1 MRRLPIL
8 LTLLLPAAASAQS
21 LPYWQDVNVT
31 SVNAETQRTEAV
43 WFADRADAL
52 KKGFRESENYVDL
65 NGTWEFKYFDDYR
78 EMERFLDSALKGSA
92 RNDNTNPVISSE
104 VEKSAWDKIK
114 VPGNWEVQG
123 FGVPIYVNIPYDF
136 APVDPQPPTLPEV
149 FPAAIYHRTF
159 TVPEGWKGRKVFLNL
174 AGIKSGTYVYVNGK
188 EIGYSEDSKSLARFD
203 VTWALVHGDNELTLK
218 VYRYTTASYLE
229 CQDFWRI
236 SGIERDVYLSSEKT
250 PTRFDFS
257 VVSTLDPTFTQGVF
271 RLKMRS
277 EGRADV
283 FYELID
289 KDGQTVADAI
299 YNFSGE
305 VETVTDTIPDVRVWS
320 AETPELY
327 TLLLKVNGEYT
338 RFHVGFRRIEIAT
351 VKDGERDVKAL
362 LVNGKPV
369 KFKGVNMHEHN
380 PYTGHYQTRDDILR
394 DLQLMKMANIN
405 AIRTCHYPQP
415 REFYELCDSLGFYVY
430 DEANIESHGM
440 GYKLDRTLG
449 NNTAWQAKHIDRI
462 LNMYRRTANYPCVT
476 ILSLGNEAG
485 NGANF
490 YEAYR
495 VLKALEKDGQN
506 RPVCYERAEREWNT
520 DMLVPQ
526 YPGAEWFA
534 RMGEKESARPVVPS
548 EYAHAMGNSTGSI
561 DLQWEQIYA
570 HTHLQGG
577 FIWDWVDQGL
587 YDSEKGWTYGGD
599 YGVDAPSDANFLC
612 NGIVNPDRDPHPGYY
627 EVRHVYQDIVIT
639 DVAPEE
645 GRFAITNRFYFKD
658 LKDYVVRWRL
668 ERDGKPVRKGKL
680 SFSTPA
686 QGSEEFSL
694 KIPKR
699 KLRPRGEYRIIF
711 ETETARALPL
721 LAKGTVVATDEVFVK
736 DTGTKRAYKSGRN
749 VDATETD
756 DEIRL
761 EVGRAELVFD
771 KTLGIVRSFTWQG
784 KDVFDPDFGLRPNFW
799 RGPTDNDYGNG
810 LPYRAHAWKEASQAF
825 QATVS
830 VEGRTIHATY
840 ALPDGCSMA
849 VDYSLLPGGFF
860 KVESAFHGAGK
871 KPLDIPRLGFRFRV
885 KENDFQYFGR
895 GPVENY
901 IDRNSGTFKSLFT
914 AKASAEFYPYVRPQ
928 ETGHHT
934 ETEWL
939 ATKQLTVVADGS
951 FEFNALRHSVEDL
964 DSEESGQ
971 PVQWNNFDTPPVH
984 DEEEAAKYHRRHQ
997 THLSDVPDRDFTEI
1011 CIDGAA
1017 TGVGGYDSWGSR
1029 PEPARTV
1036 WSTDDRSFSFTL
1048 VPARARK
1055 TDKAIR
1061 YAY

>member
-1 MRRLPIL
+1 MRIFPIFL
-8 LTLLLPAAASAQS
+8 GLTLSAAASAQT
-21 LPYWQDVNVT
+21 LPYWQDMNVT

-52 KKGFRESENYVDL
+52 TKGFRESENYVNL
-65 NGTWEFKYFDDYR
+65 NGTWDFKYFDDYH
-78 EMERFLDSALKGSA
+78 EMERFFAAAQNDKRIAQNDKGIGQ
-92 RNDNTNPVISSE
+92 ND
-104 VEKSAWDKIK
+104 KSWDKIT

-123 FGVPIYVNIPYDF
+123 HGVAIYTNIPYDF
-136 APVDPQPPTLPEV
+136 CPRDPQPPVLPEV

-159 TVPEGWKGRKVFLNL
+159 TVPEGWNGRTVFLNL
-174 AGIKSGTYVYVNGK
+174 AGIKSGAYVYVNGK

-203 VTWALVHGDNELTLK
+203 ITSALKAGDNDLTLK
-218 VYRYTTASYLE
+218 VYRYSTGSWLE

-250 PTRFDFS
+250 PARFDFS
-257 VVSTLDPTFTQGVF
+257 VISTLDPTLTKGVF
-271 RLKMRS
+271 TLKMRS
-277 EGRADV
+277 QKPVEV
-283 FYELID
+283 FYELLD
-289 KDGQTVADAI
+289 KDGECVADAVFE
-299 YNFSGE
+299 FSGE
-305 VETVTDTIPDVRVWS
+305 LVSVTDTIPQVRKWT

-327 TLLLKVNGEYT
+327 TLLLRVSGEYT

-351 VKDGERDVKAL
+351 VKDGDRDVKAL
-362 LVNGKPV
+362 LVNGQPV

-380 PYTGHYQTRDDILR
+380 PYTGHYLTKENILQ

-449 NNTAWQAKHIDRI
+449 NNAAWYGKHIDRI
-462 LNMYRRTANYPCVT
+462 LNMYYRTSNYPCVT

-485 NGANF
+485 NGVNF

-526 YPGAEWFA
+526 YPGADWFA
-534 RMGEKESARPVVPS
+534 RMGEKESGRPVCPS
-548 EYAHAMGNSTGSI
+548 EYAHAMGNSTGSL

-570 HTHLQGG
+570 HTHLQGA

-587 YDSEKGWTYGGD
+587 YDAEKGWTYGGD

-612 NGIVNPDRDPHPGYY
+612 NGIVNPDRTPHPGYY
-627 EVRHVYQDIVIT
+627 EVKHVYQDIAIT
-639 DVAPEE
+639 GTAPEE
-645 GRFAITNRFYFKD
+645 GRFSIQNRFYFKD
-658 LKDYVVRWRL
+658 LKDYIVHWRI
-668 ERDGKPVRKGKL
+668 ERDGKTVKKGKL

-686 QGSEEFSL
+686 QSSEEFSVKL
-694 KIPKR
+694 PKWKMR
-699 KLRPRGEYRIIF
+699 KDGEYRIFF
-711 ETETARALPL
+711 ETATAQALPL
-721 LAKGTVVATDEVFVK
+721 LPTGTIIAADEVLLK
-736 DTGTKRAYKSGRN
+736 DTGAKKEYGASRRDIEAVEGDAEICLSAGRS
-749 VDATETD
+749 
-756 DEIRL
+756 
-761 EVGRAELVFD
+761 ELVFD
-771 KTLGIVRSFTWQG
+771 KTQG
-784 KDVFDPDFGLRPNFW
+784 FVKRYAYKGADVFDPDFGLRPNFW

-810 LPYRAHAWKEASQAF
+810 LPSRLYAWKEASRTFHATTTVEGGTVR
-825 QATVS
+825 ATYTLPDKCTMTVS
-830 VEGRTIHATY
+830 YT
-840 ALPDGCSMA
+840 
-849 VDYSLLPGGFF
+849 LLPSGLLRI
-860 KVESAFHGAGK
+860 ESAFQGAESK
-871 KPLDIPRLGFRFRV
+871 KPLDIPRIGFRFRV
-885 KENDFQYFGR
+885 PDNDFRYFGR

-914 AKASAEFYPYVRPQ
+914 TTASAEFYPYVRPQ

-934 ETEWL
+934 ETEWI
-939 ATKQLTVVADGS
+939 ATKHLTVVADDT

-964 DSEESGQ
+964 DSEESGR
-971 PVQWNNFDTPPVH
+971 PYQWNNFDTPPVH
-984 DEEEAAKYHRRHQ
+984 DEELAAKTHMRRQ
-997 THLSDVPDRDFTEI
+997 THLCDVPDRDFTEI

-1029 PEPARTV
+1029 PEPSRTV
-1036 WSTDDRSFSFTL
+1036 WSNQSHAFGFTL
-1048 VPARARK
+1048 VPAKAAK
-1055 TDKAIR
+1055 TAKAIR

>member
-1 MRRLPIL
+1 MRIFPIFL
-8 LTLLLPAAASAQS
+8 GLTLSAAASAQT
-21 LPYWQDVNVT
+21 LPYWQDMNVT

-43 WFADRADAL
+43 WYADRNDAL
-52 KKGFRESENYVDL
+52 TKGFRESENYVNL
-65 NGTWEFKYFDDYR
+65 NGTWDFKYFDDYH
-78 EMERFLDSALKGSA
+78 EMERFLDSASGSA
-92 RNDNTNPVISSE
+92 RNDRT
-104 VEKSAWDKIK
+104 WDKIT

-123 FGVPIYVNIPYDF
+123 HGVAIYNNIPYDF
-136 APVDPQPPTLPEV
+136 CPRDPQPPVLPEV

-159 TVPEGWKGRKVFLNL
+159 TVPDGWNGRTVFLNL
-174 AGIKSGTYVYVNGK
+174 AGIKSGAYVYVNGK

-203 VTWALVHGDNELTLK
+203 ITSALKAGDNDLTLK
-218 VYRYTTASYLE
+218 VYRYSTGSWLE

-250 PTRFDFS
+250 PARFDFS
-257 VVSTLDPTFTQGVF
+257 VISTLDPTLTKGVF
-271 RLKMRS
+271 TLKMRS
-277 EGRADV
+277 QKPVEV
-283 FYELID
+283 FYELLD
-289 KDGQTVADAI
+289 KDGECVADAVFEF
-299 YNFSGE
+299 NGE
-305 VETVTDTIPDVRVWS
+305 LVSVTDTIPQVRKWT

-327 TLLLKVNGEYT
+327 TLLLRVGGEYT

-351 VKDGERDVKAL
+351 VKDGDRDVKAL
-362 LVNGKPV
+362 LVNGQPV

-380 PYTGHYQTRDDILR
+380 PYTGHYLTKENILQ

-449 NNTAWQAKHIDRI
+449 NNAAWYGKHIDRI
-462 LNMYRRTANYPCVT
+462 LNMYYRTSNYPCVT

-485 NGANF
+485 NGVNF

-526 YPGAEWFA
+526 YPGADWFA
-534 RMGEKESARPVVPS
+534 RMGEKESGRPVCPS
-548 EYAHAMGNSTGSI
+548 EYAHAMGNSTGSL

-570 HTHLQGG
+570 HTHLQGA

-587 YDSEKGWTYGGD
+587 YDAEKGWTYGGD

-612 NGIVNPDRDPHPGYY
+612 NGIVNPDRTPHPGYY
-627 EVRHVYQDIVIT
+627 EVKHVYQDIAIT
-639 DVAPEE
+639 GTAPEE
-645 GRFAITNRFYFKD
+645 GRFSIQNRFYFKD
-658 LKDYVVRWRL
+658 LKDYIVHWRI
-668 ERDGKPVRKGKL
+668 ERDGKPVKKGKL

-686 QGSEEFSL
+686 QSSEEFSVKL
-694 KIPKR
+694 PKWKMR
-699 KLRPRGEYRIIF
+699 KDGEYRIFF
-711 ETETARALPL
+711 ETATAQALPL
-721 LAKGTVVATDEVFVK
+721 LPTGTIIAADEVLLK
-736 DTGTKRAYKSGRN
+736 DTGAKKEYGASRRDIEAVEG
-749 VDATETD
+749 DA
-756 DEIRL
+756 EIRL
-761 EVGRAELVFD
+761 SAGRSELVFD
-771 KTLGIVRSFTWQG
+771 KTQG
-784 KDVFDPDFGLRPNFW
+784 FVKRYAYKGADVFDPDFGLRPNFW

-810 LPYRAHAWKEASQAF
+810 LPSRLYAWKEASRTFHATTTVEDGTVR
-825 QATVS
+825 ATYTLPDKCTMTVS
-830 VEGRTIHATY
+830 YT
-840 ALPDGCSMA
+840 
-849 VDYSLLPGGFF
+849 LLPSGLLRI
-860 KVESAFHGAGK
+860 ESAFQGAESK
-871 KPLDIPRLGFRFRV
+871 KPLDIPRIGFRFRV
-885 KENDFQYFGR
+885 PDNDFRYFGR

-914 AKASAEFYPYVRPQ
+914 TTAAAEFYPYVRPQ

-934 ETEWL
+934 ETEWI
-939 ATKQLTVVADGS
+939 ATKHLTVVADDT

-964 DSEESGQ
+964 DSEESGR
-971 PVQWNNFDTPPVH
+971 PYQWNNFDTPPVH
-984 DEEEAAKYHRRHQ
+984 DEELAAKTHMRRQ
-997 THLSDVPDRDFTEI
+997 THLCDVPDRDFTEI

-1029 PEPARTV
+1029 PEPSRTV
-1036 WSTDDRSFSFTL
+1036 WSNQSHAFGFTL
-1048 VPARARK
+1048 VPAKAVK
-1055 TDKAIR
+1055 TAKAIR